1 MDQMPRAAVDP
12 LVKGKVIPDV
22 LDMFVPAA
30 EIAVRYG
37 GIRVECGSDIKPSLG
52 TQRPRVHISG
62 STGSPGYYTLVVVDP
77 DAPRPSEPIYKEWLH
92 WLVID
97 IPEGSDASEGKEIM
111 PYMGPQPPS
120 GTHRYV
126 FAAFRQ
132 HSPME
137 TVRRRPVER
146 ERFDTR
152 QFSSENDLGLPAA
165 ALYFKSQKQ

>member
-12 LVKGKVIPDV
+12 LVKGKVIPD
-22 LDMFVPAA
+22 
-30 EIAVRYG
+30 IAVNYG
-37 GIRVECGSDIKPSLG
+37 GAKIECGGDVKPSLG
-52 TQRPRVHISG
+52 SQKPRQMCMLILG
-62 STGSPGYYTLVVVDP
+62 G
-77 DAPRPSEPIYKEWLH
+77 A
-92 WLVID
+92 
-97 IPEGSDASEGKEIM
+97 GKEIM
-111 PYMGPQPPS
+111 PYMGPQPPA

-132 HSPME
+132 HGPME

-146 ERFDTR
+146 EQFNTR